1 MQDIFIRVIFG
12 ILVLHIL
19 LRGYEITKKL
29 SEEFH
34 FILILIAMLIIL
46 TASYFAGGL
55 LIK

>member
-19 LRGYEITKKL
+19 LRGYDITKNL